1 MYSYVNVSDP
11 TLHGFNMCFL
21 NLDLDLGG
29 TVFTKITNLLVF
41 FPNLRLV
48 LSSCTA
54 VSGNVYYFL
63 IVKFT
68 LVDLLCMSLDV
79 DPHSNPHGIR
89 NRNRKTAACNVQC
102 RNWLGSW
109 LLLSGSKCLEYIS
122 RIRIQ
127 KNNFMIFTLVMR
139 KGQIEIGL
147 NFW

>member
-1 MYSYVNVSDP
+1 MFVNVLDP
-11 TLHGFNMCFL
+11 TLHEFNMCFL

-41 FPNLRLV
+41 FPNLRLI

-54 VSGNVYYFL
+54 VSGNVYYIL

-89 NRNRKTAACNVQC
+89 NRNRKIAACNVQC
-102 RNWLGSW
+102 AIDSADGCCYRDRNAWNTFPGS
-109 LLLSGSKCLEYIS
+109 EY
-122 RIRIQ
+122 
-127 KNNFMIFTLVMR
+127 R
-139 KGQIEIGL
+139 KII
-147 NFW
+147 